1 MILRK
6 NSKLH
11 FSILQAIFTIISS
24 YKFVNRSTLDKT
36 INLYS
41 RDMQQY
47 DKYRLKTQRNRHT
60 ERGFFQEF

>member
-1 MILRK
+1 MTLRK

-24 YKFVNRSTLDKT
+24 YNFVNRSTLYKT
-36 INLYS
+36 ITLYS
-41 RDMQQY
+41 RDKQQY
-47 DKYRLKTQRNRHT
+47 DKYRFKTQRNRNT

>member
-24 YKFVNRSTLDKT
+24 YNFVNRSTLDKT
-36 INLYS
+36 ITLYS
-41 RDMQQY
+41 
-47 DKYRLKTQRNRHT
+47 
-60 ERGFFQEF
+60 